1 MIWKVISRGD
11 LIFMY
16 NERQGAIV
24 VKKLLL
30 LFILCFAAPAALG
43 DNDGARGL
51 SLPPS
56 EIFRL
61 PQANGGGIAFEV
73 KNIQVEA
80 RWTVL
85 SDDVALTINDGV
97 LTFPST
103 LSPQQAV
110 ATVIVEDNFRKLN
123 SAYENLAATA
133 IITIEFIASGTMF
146 LTGGGAGG
154 NSNSKGDTWSSTDGE
169 NWQIKN
175 TLSFPP
181 RRAHAMAAFNG
192 RLYVMGG
199 ADVSGVPLGDI
210 WSSADGA
217 VWQPET
223 ESWSAR
229 SGHAVAVLRNTL
241 FLSGG
246 TTNDVWSTPD
256 GTNWSLV
263 NNNTGWGKRG
273 NHQMVSH
280 NGRLY
285 VIGGYKP
292 ETGGVEGDVWS
303 SLDGKNWTLELATD
317 DSPFGKRI
325 RHRVVAHNHRLYLMG
340 GEKGDSLASLQKMN
354 DVWSSANGKDW
365 VPKTNMGG
373 GPRISF
379 GALSYNGRL
388 YIMGGI
394 GKRNVWSSVD
404 GAEWRLEKNNPNWS
418 NRENFAV
425 SILPAK

>member
-1 MIWKVISRGD
+1 M
-11 LIFMY
+11 
-16 NERQGAIV
+16 
-24 VKKLLL
+24 KKLLL

-51 SLPPS
+51 SLPPPS

-61 PQANGGGIAFEV
+61 PQANSGGIAFEV

-133 IITIEFIASGTMF
+133 IITIDFIASGTMF
-146 LTGGGAGG
+146 LTGGGVG
-154 NSNSKGDTWSSTDGE
+154 NNSQGDTWSSTDGKT
-169 NWQIKN
+169 WSIKN
-175 TLSFPP
+175 ADSFPA
-181 RRAHAMAAFNG
+181 RKAHAMAALNG

-199 ADVSGVPLGDI
+199 TNVSNTALGDI

-246 TTNDVWSTPD
+246 GTTNDVWSTPD

-263 NNNTGWGKRG
+263 NNNAGWGKRG
-273 NHQMVSH
+273 LHQMVSH

-285 VIGGYKP
+285 VIGGANP
-292 ETGGVEGDVWS
+292 ETGEIEGDVWS
-303 SLDGKNWTLELATD
+303 SLDGKNWTLELATA

-340 GEKGDSLASLQKMN
+340 GEQGDSILGSRQSMN
-354 DVWSSANGKDW
+354 DVWSSENGIEW

-373 GPRISF
+373 GARDSF

-388 YIMGGI
+388 YIMGGKI
-394 GKRNVWSSVD
+394 NRNVWSSVD
-404 GAEWRLEKNNPNWS
+404 GVEWQRETNSPNWS
-418 NRENFAV
+418 SRENFAV